1 MGEEI
6 KYSRFTRSD
15 HARFEK
21 NLKQETGILVE
32 WFAHGHI
39 SNKSP
44 VAGYELEAWLIDAAA
59 APCPENEK
67 FMQAVDD
74 PMMSPELAKFN
85 VELNVEAEPFN
96 RSLLRD
102 FEKEL
107 LRLWNHCKLA
117 AATTGCRILGIGTLP
132 TLMDQHLSLDNI
144 SSLERYRALNEQV
157 LRMRRGQT
165 IRLLIDG
172 HEHLEAEHE
181 NVMLEAAS
189 TSLQI
194 HLQTPEQLAVRYY
207 NASLVLSAP
216 MVAVGA
222 NSPFLF
228 GKDLWAET
236 RIPVFEQSVPA
247 GGIGGA
253 ASGPVH
259 RVSFG
264 TGYAR
269 DSLLECFIENLE
281 HFPVLLPVEY
291 DSPAQELR
299 HLRLHNGTI
308 WRWNR
313 PLIGFDSDGT
323 PHLRIEHRVLASGAS
338 VVDNIANL
346 AFYYGLVQ
354 HYANREIPPETRL
367 TFAEARDNFYR
378 AARFGLAHKLTWTD
392 GNRYSMQNL
401 VLERLLLEAEAG
413 LYKLG
418 IAENDI
424 HYYLGVIEN
433 RVYNGS
439 TGSEWQR
446 RFVQRHGRD
455 MQLLTQTYYHNQQS
469 NRPVHEWDFETT

>member
-21 NLKQETGILVE
+21 HLKQETGILAD
-32 WFAHGHI
+32 WFAQGRF
-39 SNKSP
+39 SSKPP
-44 VAGYELEAWLIDAAA
+44 VAGYELEAWLIDDTAS
-59 APCPENEK
+59 PCPQNES
-67 FMQAVDD
+67 FIRASGD
-74 PMMSPELAKFN
+74 PMLSPELAKFN
-85 VELNVEAEPFN
+85 VELNVEPAPF
-96 RSLLRD
+96 RHSLLRD
-102 FEKEL
+102 FETEL
-107 LRLWNHCKLA
+107 LRLWDHCRQA
-117 AATTGCRILGIGTLP
+117 ASTTGCRILGIGTLP
-132 TLMDQHLSLDNI
+132 TLMDRHLSLDNI

-157 LRMRRGQT
+157 LRMRKGKT

-172 HEHLEAEHE
+172 REHLEVVHE
-181 NVMLEAAS
+181 SVMLEAAS

-194 HLQTPEQLAVRYY
+194 HLQIPEPVAVRYY

-269 DSLLECFIENLE
+269 ESLLECFIENSE

-291 DSPAQELR
+291 EGPAEELH

-313 PLIGFDSDGT
+313 PLIGFDDDGS
-323 PHLRIEHRVLASGAS
+323 PHLRIEHRVVASGAS
-338 VVDNIANL
+338 VVDNIANM

-354 HYANREIPPETRL
+354 HYANRITPPETRL
-367 TFAEARDNFYR
+367 TFAEARDNFYH
-378 AARFGLAHKLTWTD
+378 AARLGLAHKLTWVD

-401 VLERLLLEAEAG
+401 VLEKLLFESEAG
-413 LYKLG
+413 LYQLG
-418 IAENDI
+418 IADSDI
-424 HYYLGVIEN
+424 RYYLGIIEN

-439 TGSEWQR
+439 TGCDWQR
-446 RFVQRHGRD
+446 RFAQRHGRD
-455 MQLLTQTYYHNQQS
+455 MRLLTQTYYRNQLS
-469 NRPVHEWDFETT
+469 NRPVHEWDYESI